1 VKTDDLDSAPVGAE
15 FARYNQ
21 AGMKSSQ
28 RPPSAPTR
36 RGPSK
41 GPALVVL
48 GVAAGLILIFGAL
61 AVVSSLGKVSTVGP
75 TKPVKVKGTTLL
87 AVPAA
92 KALKPIEL
100 PGTPPANILD
110 ALVVPEGATV
120 VSVTKNSTSTTQ
132 YDEQMRFSVHAPEAA
147 VVDFYRV
154 ELAVKGWSTPSVGS
168 ATGLSGAVE
177 VLAQKAGDDGWYW
190 EAGAIVSPTSFD
202 TKSVAGSSK
211 GTGAESTQFTL
222 RLFQVS
228 DDDG

>member
-1 VKTDDLDSAPVGAE
+1 VKTDDVDSAPAGAE
-15 FARYNQ
+15 ITRY
-21 AGMKSSQ
+21 G
-28 RPPSAPTR
+28 PEGEPSVRRDQPAPVR
-36 RGPSK
+36 RSPSK
-41 GPALVVL
+41 GPALVVV
-48 GVAAGLILIFGAL
+48 GIAAGLLLIFGAL
-61 AVVSSLGKVSTVGP
+61 AVASSLGKASTVGP

-100 PGTPPANILD
+100 PGTPPANIID

-168 ATGLSGAVE
+168 ASGLSGGVE

-202 TKSVAGSSK
+202 IKSVAGSSK
-211 GTGAESTQFTL
+211 GTGAESTEFTL